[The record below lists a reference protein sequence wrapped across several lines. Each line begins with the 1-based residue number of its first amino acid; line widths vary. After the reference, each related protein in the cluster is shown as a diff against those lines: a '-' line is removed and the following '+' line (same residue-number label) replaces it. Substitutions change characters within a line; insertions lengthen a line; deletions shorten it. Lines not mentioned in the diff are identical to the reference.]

1 MSKYKNTEIVVDDI
15 TFDSKA
21 EANYYM
27 QLKWLKDQKQ
37 IKDFELQP
45 KFLLQE
51 SFKKNGKTFRKIEY
65 TADFKIL
72 NLDGSIEII
81 DIKGFTTPLFS
92 IKQKLFEK
100 KYPHKLTLLTHVK
113 KFGGWI
119 EIDEYKKLKRA
130 EKRKKGDAKQ

>member
-1 MSKYKNTEIVVDDI
+1 MSDENIQRFYT
-15 TFDSKA
+15 
-21 EANYYM
+21 
-27 QLKWLKDQKQ
+27 
-37 IKDFELQP
+37 
-45 KFLLQE
+45 
-51 SFKKNGKTFRKIEY
+51 EY